1 MKTYVKILLKDFLG
15 VTVDKNLPASC
26 RRHGF
31 NPRSGKIPHATK
43 QLSLCIITTES
54 VLQFKRSHGKEKPKY
69 RNYRLALARCN

>member
-31 NPRSGKIPHATK
+31 NPRTGKIPHATK
-43 QLSLCIITTES
+43 QLSLCIITTE
-54 VLQFKRSHGKEKPKY
+54 LT
-69 RNYRLALARCN
+69 L